1 MFSAVCICQSSCSRG
16 VGDHCTGHW
25 PQSLGMFKLV
35 HYETQ
40 TAGKW
45 AVGIQ
50 LNTFLLPSAMQ
61 LRQGYVFTGICDS
74 VHRGGVADTYWADTS
89 PGRHT
94 PLARHPPAQC
104 MLRYTPLPS
113 ACWDTH
119 PPAQCMLGCPLPTPA
134 ATAVD
139 VMHPTGMRSCCI
151 LNLYNAER
159 LSIHYT
165 KSFL

>member
-1 MFSAVCICQSSCSRG
+1 MCICQSSCSRG

-50 LNTFLLPSAMQ
+50 LNTFLLPSAIQ
-61 LRQGYVFTGICDS
+61 LRQGYVFTGICNS
-74 VHRGGVADTYWADTS
+74 VHRGCVADTYWADSS

-94 PLARHPPAQC
+94 PLARPPSAPC
-104 MLRYTPLPS
+104 MLRYTPPAQRMLGYTHPPLS
-113 ACWDTH
+113 ACWDA
-119 PPAQCMLGCPLPTPA
+119 PSLPRRPLQWTL
-134 ATAVD
+134 
-139 VMHPTGMRSCCI
+139 RI
-151 LNLYNAER
+151 LLECVLVA
-159 LSIHYT
+159 
-165 KSFL
+165 F